1 MPQPTA
7 CAPTPCMSVGRTRA
21 SPRWLSSPKRT
32 TETTGQRL
40 PQAPSIASRARDR
53 PPFRGASN
61 MRALARAPFRLKR
74 GSDFYALHQANRR
87 RPLAAA
93 APISPSV
100 TITPAIEF
108 CRPTKSD
115 GITHTSTCASACTCT
130 EGRIAYA
137 RSTRTV
143 ARHCGRGARAGRGL
157 AQVVCAKFC
166 LPAPACRRGDCAK
179 IF

>member
-1 MPQPTA
+1 
-7 CAPTPCMSVGRTRA
+7 
-21 SPRWLSSPKRT
+21 
-32 TETTGQRL
+32 
-40 PQAPSIASRARDR
+40 
-53 PPFRGASN
+53 

-115 GITHTSTCASACTCT
+115 GITHTQAPAQAHAPKEELHMHARLAPSPGTAAEAHAPGAGLPKLCVQSSACLRLRVGAVT
-130 EGRIAYA
+130 A
-137 RSTRTV
+137 RKFFE
-143 ARHCGRGARAGRGL
+143 RAQRNSSPFHK
-157 AQVVCAKFC
+157 AAIV
-166 LPAPACRRGDCAK
+166 
-179 IF
+179 